1 MIHLIPPNAPP
12 SSFPDSNR
20 ARKYPDG
27 LLAAGGD
34 LSIERLVYAYQ
45 RGIFPWYSEG
55 DPILWWTPDPRC
67 VLFPDQFHISK
78 SFKKF
83 LKKHPYRISHN
94 ENFEAVI
101 QLCAT
106 VARKQEGTW
115 INQDMQ
121 QAYIELF
128 HAGFAHSIEVWQS
141 KDLVGGLYG
150 IWLGRVFFGESMF
163 SLQSNTSK
171 LAFYYLSKMDNI
183 ALIDCQ
189 VTSEH
194 MLRMGACEIPRIEFE
209 RLLAKFR
216 SHG

>member
-1 MIHLIPPNAPP
+1 MIHYIAPNAPV
-12 SSFPDSNR
+12 SSFPDTNR
-20 ARKYPDG
+20 ARKYPNG

-55 DPILWWTPDPRC
+55 DPVLWWTPDPRC
-67 VLFPDQFHISK
+67 VLFPEQFHISK
-78 SFKKF
+78 SFRKF
-83 LKKHPYRISHN
+83 LKNHSYRVSHN

-106 VARKQEGTW
+106 VRRKQEGTW

-121 QAYIELF
+121 QAYSELF
-128 HAGFAHSIEVWQS
+128 HAGFAHSIEVWQG

-150 IWLGRVFFGESMF
+150 VWLGKVFFGESMF

-171 LAFYYLSKMDNI
+171 LAFYHLSKMENI
-183 ALIDCQ
+183 KLIDCQ

-194 MLRMGACEIPRIEFE
+194 MLRMGACEIPRSEFE
-209 RLLAKFR
+209 QLLYNFR
-216 SHG
+216 